1 MRGMFNMAPNDG
13 MELKSADGSTESKK
27 TADHWESKSKENFP
41 S

>member
-1 MRGMFNMAPNDG
+1 MAPNDG